1 MMPAGE
7 KPDVHVK
14 LVTGPARP
22 GPARP
27 GPAPVRPVAPLA
39 VTVPSRGGEKPDVSQ
54 WGLPTLVAVFFA
66 AAALVWIVSVKL
78 EVYTDVLSERWHL
91 GAAVGGLVLLAV
103 ANNLPEVAITVSA
116 ALSGSLPIAI
126 GNLLGGVA
134 AQTVVLVLVDAV
146 GVPGRRPLT
155 YRAASMELVLEGL
168 LLIAVLT
175 IVVGGNRLPEGLR
188 LWRVDPATV
197 LLTVVWAA
205 GLVLHLKA
213 RHGLPWQRRDDGD
226 GEDDGGDEE
235 TGRQQGVRTERSKVP
250 TVRAV
255 TAFTVAALLV
265 LAGGVVLEVA
275 SDALSRDLGLSGV
288 VFGATA
294 LAFATALPQI
304 SSSLAAA
311 RDGNYEL
318 AVSNVFGGN
327 AFLPVLLLPAA
338 LLSAAAVVP
347 QAAGVDI
354 YLTAVGL
361 LLTVV
366 YLVGLLF
373 RPRRRVLRMGPDSLA
388 VLVLY
393 AISLLGLAVIGK

>member
-1 MMPAGE
+1 M
-7 KPDVHVK
+7 
-14 LVTGPARP
+14 
-22 GPARP
+22 
-27 GPAPVRPVAPLA
+27 
-39 VTVPSRGGEKPDVSQ
+39 
-54 WGLPTLVAVFFA
+54 
-66 AAALVWIVSVKL
+66 VWV
-78 EVYTDVLSERWHL
+78 
-91 GAAVGGLVLLAV
+91 
-103 ANNLPEVAITVSA
+103 
-116 ALSGSLPIAI
+116 
-126 GNLLGGVA
+126 
-134 AQTVVLVLVDAV
+134 
-146 GVPGRRPLT
+146 
-155 YRAASMELVLEGL
+155 
-168 LLIAVLT
+168 
-175 IVVGGNRLPEGLR
+175 
-188 LWRVDPATV
+188 
-197 LLTVVWAA
+197 A

-213 RHGLPWQRRDDGD
+213 RHGLPWQRRDNGD
-226 GEDDGGDEE
+226 GEDDGGEDD
-235 TGRQQGVRTERSKVP
+235 TGRQQEVRTERHQVP
-250 TVRAV
+250 TARAV
-255 TAFTVAALLV
+255 TAFTVAAFLV
-265 LAGGVVLEVA
+265 LAGGVILELA